1 MLKKEKLRVEDLEV
15 LIKNT
20 SQKMGINQG
29 IVEKDYWVCFILDYL
44 FNYSE
49 WKNNFVFKGGTSLS
63 KCFNVIKR
71 FSEDIDLILDW
82 RQLGYNEKE
91 PWEKRSNNKQDKFN
105 KESSVKVGEFI
116 EKELIPKMKK
126 DLKKII
132 GESFNL
138 IVDEKDK
145 QTVLFEYPKIFQY
158 YYVNPVVRLEIGALA
173 EWTPSEISKI
183 NSYIAENYP
192 KIFQDSFVGIKTVS
206 PERTFWEKVT
216 ILHHEANRPKNLLIP
231 DRYARHYYDLYCF
244 AKSKYKKTA
253 LEQVFLLEKVA
264 KFKTKFYPRK
274 WAKYEEATSDKIK
287 LLPEEYRYDE
297 IKKDY
302 IQMKEMIFGKSPEFE
317 EIIDALKILEIEIHE
332 TK

>member
-1 MLKKEKLRVEDLEV
+1 MKKNPWFEADVLPDLKKRV
-15 LIKNT
+15 
-20 SQKMGINQG
+20 
-29 IVEKDYWVCFILDYL
+29 
-44 FNYSE
+44 
-49 WKNNFVFKGGTSLS
+49 
-63 KCFNVIKR
+63 
-71 FSEDIDLILDW
+71 
-82 RQLGYNEKE
+82 
-91 PWEKRSNNKQDKFN
+91 
-105 KESSVKVGEFI
+105 
-116 EKELIPKMKK
+116 
-126 DLKKII
+126 KKII

-145 QTVLFEYPKIFQY
+145 HTVLFEYPKIFQY

-192 KIFQDSFVGIKTVS
+192 KIFQDSFVEIKTVS